1 MIRVD
6 LDLENPDDLQQ
17 ASAQWRFAQGLVP
30 ASPMKDWWPKL
41 KAALRGSPIM
51 MIRDGKFA
59 SPSRKAGPGESPS
72 AGIVLLSQ
80 CPSRVHGM
88 DVKGL
93 PMHFETCI
101 DDYGEIWIN
110 DECNRQ
116 TGAVAGFNIPQRVL
130 ITRDTQPGT
139 KYVIA
144 CLAVNGP
151 LAAPGAESLCAM
163 PGWPL
168 RTMPRP
174 GPLSLE
180 DSRPL
185 GLALLIAQ
193 APVHL
198 FQKLLHL
205 RRKGWR
211 ALLTGFPWLRHR
223 SLSQA
228 AGSGFWP
235 GDYEPRRHLFAG
247 TAVDHARYLSSRTA
261 NCTCH
266 TGFPVVC
273 QHRSNPHQAGH
284 SGATD

>member
-30 ASPMKDWWPKL
+30 GEPNEGLVAQIE
-41 KAALRGSPIM
+41 GSPAPLADYDDSGWEICES
-51 MIRDGKFA
+51 IQEGR
-59 SPSRKAGPGESPS
+59 SRGVTFGWYRITITVPE
-72 AGIVLLSQ
+72 Q
-80 CPSRVHGM
+80 VHGM

-151 LAAPGAESLCAM
+151 LAAPGGGIFMRYARLAFENYA
-163 PGWPL
+163 
-168 RTMPRP
+168 T
-174 GPLSLE
+174 
-180 DSRPL
+180 SR
-185 GLALLIAQ
+185 
-193 APVHL
+193 AP
-198 FQKLLHL
+198 
-205 RRKGWR
+205 
-211 ALLTGFPWLRHR
+211 
-223 SLSQA
+223 
-228 AGSGFWP
+228 
-235 GDYEPRRHLFAG
+235 
-247 TAVDHARYLSSRTA
+247 
-261 NCTCH
+261 
-266 TGFPVVC
+266 
-273 QHRSNPHQAGH
+273 
-284 SGATD
+284 